1 MPGPVAANEID
12 METGNYRITDIRKAT
27 LNGRAVKLFRAYAR
41 RAEDGAYIFC
51 GDFSAPRRTADADLA
66 RFIDQEGR

>member
-1 MPGPVAANEID
+1 

-27 LNGRAVKLFRAYAR
+27 LNGRAVKLFKAYAR
-41 RAEDGAYIFC
+41 RGDAFVFC
-51 GDFSAPRRTADADLA
+51 GEFTAPRRTAAADLA